1 MSTSFFRRMTQA
13 CRIKSPRDSLWMD
26 FMTTFGISEEEL
38 DVLRLQLCSAPKLFA
53 VHGASLLHR
62 H

>member
-1 MSTSFFRRMTQA
+1 MTQA

-38 DVLRLQLCSAPKLFA
+38 DVLRLQLCSAPKLVA